1 MTTQPNPALDAG
13 FEELSATVPAII
25 GLAIAVPGRTEAS
38 ALGRWSTGVAW
49 STIKV
54 PLVIAAPRHDRSLA
68 KDLAVKAIT
77 ESDDVAAEVLWS
89 QLGDRADAA
98 RQVQTVLREAGD
110 AGTVVESRRLRP
122 GFTAFGQTQW
132 PLDRQA
138 WFAAHLVGLA
148 GAVGV
153 TDLMHQLCSD
163 HRWGLAAKGVAAKG
177 GWGPG
182 SDGDYLVRQFGFI
195 PHRIRVCGRGVGSPG
210 SEVRDRRGCAQPDD
224 GLARQPFPRAD
235 RAVTRPGVIPTAT
248 APSRRSG
255 AVRVRQ
261 RRHAGRRRTPHRW

>member
-1 MTTQPNPALDAG
+1 MSTQPNPTLQQS

-25 GLAIAVPGRTEAS
+25 GLAVAAPGRTDAS

-54 PLVIAAPRHDRSLA
+54 PLVIAALRRDRSRA
-68 KDLAVKAIT
+68 KDLAVNAIT
-77 ESDDVAAEVLWS
+77 ESDNVAAEVLWS
-89 QLGDRADAA
+89 QLGDPADAA

-110 AGTVVESRRLRP
+110 ADTVVESRRLRP
-122 GFTAFGQTQW
+122 GFTAFGQTRW

-138 WFAAHLVGLA
+138 WFAAHLPGLA

-182 SDGDYLVRQFGFI
+182 NAGDYLVRQFGFF
-195 PHRIRVCGRGVGSPG
+195 PTESGYAGVALA
-210 SEVRDRRGCAQPDD
+210 AQT
-224 GLARQPFPRAD
+224 AKFQ
-235 RAVTRPGVIPTAT
+235 TGVDVLNRMTDWLVNHFRELT
-248 APSRRSG
+248 G
-255 AVRVRQ
+255 Q
-261 RRHAGRRRTPHRW
+261 